1 MLIQNDSEEIR
12 FTVFE
17 NHRKSLPTICSQSL
31 PKTRYSTG
39 VILDEHHLW
48 SMNGSSTSKMMVTI
62 NCISCYDVFFSRGV
76 SCCALLCIPSM
87 ALKSPPRFFLAN
99 SSFSVRWCQ
108 MMTAKGASKVGAIC
122 FFFFSLWE
130 IKNNNWR
137 ESNVTKKDVRDA
149 KKEDYEFKSYLSSS
163 TDCQT
168 SVLLDNPEMM
178 VKFSYS

>member
-1 MLIQNDSEEIR
+1 
-12 FTVFE
+12 
-17 NHRKSLPTICSQSL
+17 
-31 PKTRYSTG
+31 
-39 VILDEHHLW
+39 
-48 SMNGSSTSKMMVTI
+48 MNGSSTSKMMVTI

-122 FFFFSLWE
+122 FFFFSLRE

-137 ESNVTKKDVRDA
+137 GSNVTKKEDVRDDA
-149 KKEDYEFKSYLSSS
+149 KKEDYEFKSYLSSMIVKHLYFLTTLRWWHGVWNSQKKSHS
-163 TDCQT
+163 TLRAKRAT
-168 SVLLDNPEMM
+168 FTFWV
-178 VKFSYS
+178 VKS

>member
-1 MLIQNDSEEIR
+1 
-12 FTVFE
+12 
-17 NHRKSLPTICSQSL
+17 
-31 PKTRYSTG
+31 
-39 VILDEHHLW
+39 
-48 SMNGSSTSKMMVTI
+48 MVTI

-122 FFFFSLWE
+122 FFFFFSLWE

-137 ESNVTKKDVRDA
+137 ESNVTKKKTLGMLKKKTMNLKAICHLALIVKHLYFLTTLRWWSNSVTPKA
-149 KKEDYEFKSYLSSS
+149 KKMEFDWDRNDALMIGSRIIGWRLITFTKLIR
-163 TDCQT
+163 
-168 SVLLDNPEMM
+168 L
-178 VKFSYS
+178 